1 MRKCTSNFLKYTT
14 SFECNPK
21 SCKSIRRRTVGVSL
35 KYLLCRI
42 SFPICEGKL
51 GTVDPSTNFRKRLST
66 TEIRTNSES
75 VSYSLFKYPT
85 VGVSFLFPTIRSN
98 PFRWKTCKYSIRK
111 NETRECAVFNA
122 YRDPLIALDTLRA
135 STCSEK
141 FLQPHLW
148 LPCPMQIQLLRF
160 WTNSMGRSFLANHQK
175 QPISL
180 ENMQV

>member
-1 MRKCTSNFLKYTT
+1 VRKCTSNFLKHTT

-111 NETRECAVFNA
+111 NETERCVVFNA
-122 YRDPLIALDTLRA
+122 YQDSWIILGTLWGP
-135 STCSEK
+135 T
-141 FLQPHLW
+141 
-148 LPCPMQIQLLRF
+148 LPNRF
-160 WTNSMGRSFLANHQK
+160 VKGFPN
-175 QPISL
+175 
-180 ENMQV
+180 